1 MTRPLIGITSEMTA
15 AGWGNRVRETLV
27 LPARYTWA
35 LERAGCAPVLLPP
48 SAQGS
53 AGLAARLDAV
63 VFSDG
68 GDIDARR
75 CGAGPAGLAPE
86 PDLVRDVSEF
96 ALMREAI
103 AEGLP
108 VLAVGRGMRVLNVA
122 RGGSVAEREGGP
134 WAGHEVRISPG
145 SRLGRILGPAVT
157 LSAAPTPAAPS
168 SAARERAPASAPA
181 SAAREQAPVG
191 RHQALDRLG
200 AGVTAAAWAD
210 DQTVLAIE
218 LAGHPFAIG
227 VQWHPEDGED
237 LRIFT
242 ELATAAGARTA
253 A

>member
-86 PDLVRDVSEF
+86 PDLVRDASEF

-122 RGGSVAEREGGP
+122 RGGSVAERQGGP
-134 WAGHEVRISPG
+134 WAGREVRISPE

-157 LSAAPTPAAPS
+157 LSAA
-168 SAARERAPASAPA
+168 REQAPASAPA

>member
-1 MTRPLIGITSEMTA
+1 MARPLIGVTSEMTA
-15 AGWGNRVRETLV
+15 AGWGNRVRETV
-27 LPARYTWA
+27 LAPARYAWA

-48 SAQGS
+48 AAHGS

-75 CGAGPAGLAPE
+75 CGAGPEGLAPD
-86 PDLVRDVSEF
+86 PDLARDASEF

-103 AEGLP
+103 AAGIPL
-108 VLAVGRGMRVLNVA
+108 LAAGRGMRVLDVA
-122 RGGSVAEREGGP
+122 QGGSVAERHGGP
-134 WAGHEVRISPG
+134 WAGHERDGHEVRISPD

-157 LSAAPTPAAPS
+157 LPAGRPG
-168 SAARERAPASAPA
+168 EQTASEQTA
-181 SAAREQAPVG
+181 SEQTASEQTA
-191 RHQALDRLG
+191 RHQVLDRLG
-200 AGVTAAAWAD
+200 TGLTAVAWAD

-227 VQWHPEDGED
+227 MQWHPEYGGD

-242 ELATAAGARTA
+242 EFATAARVRA
-253 A
+253 AA

>member
-1 MTRPLIGITSEMTA
+1 MARPLIGVTSEMTA
-15 AGWGNRVRETLV
+15 AGWGNRVRETV
-27 LPARYTWA
+27 LAPARYARA

-48 SAQGS
+48 AAHGS

-75 CGAGPAGLAPE
+75 CGAGPEGLAPD
-86 PDLVRDVSEF
+86 PDLARDASEF

-103 AEGLP
+103 AAGIPL
-108 VLAVGRGMRVLNVA
+108 LAAGRGMRVLDVA
-122 RGGSVAEREGGP
+122 QGGSVAERQGGP
-134 WAGHEVRISPG
+134 WAGHERDGHEVRISPD

-157 LSAAPTPAAPS
+157 LPAGRPG
-168 SAARERAPASAPA
+168 EQTAS
-181 SAAREQAPVG
+181 EQTA
-191 RHQALDRLG
+191 RHQVLDRLG
-200 AGVTAAAWAD
+200 TGLTAVAWAD

-227 VQWHPEDGED
+227 MQWHPEYGGD

-242 ELATAAGARTA
+242 EFATAARARA
-253 A
+253 AA